1 MLTCFIIDD
10 EPSAVNVLR
19 EYVKKTPFLDL
30 VGVANNPLDVL
41 AEIRDKNIDLIFL
54 DIQMPNITG
63 LEFMPMLPEST
74 NVILT
79 TAYSEYAVEGFKY
92 KALDYLVKPISFERF
107 LNAAQRGLNNYAA
120 APSQWQPAE
129 KKDDYFFV
137 KTEMK
142 GKMVK
147 INFKEIIYIEGL
159 KNYVTIHTEKGK
171 IIAYLS
177 FKQLEANL
185 PSSSFMRVHKSYIIA
200 SSRIKAVDGNQILL
214 TTESPSIPL
223 GETYRK
229 SFFNNLQSKLMGGKR

>member
-10 EPSAVNVLR
+10 EPSAIEVLR
-19 EYVKKTPFLDL
+19 DYVKKTPFLDL
-30 VGVANNPLDVL
+30 IGVANNPLDVL
-41 AEIRDKNIDLIFL
+41 QEIREKNIDLIFL

-63 LEFMPMLPEST
+63 LEFMSMLPNST

-79 TAYSEYAVEGFKY
+79 TAYSEYAVEGFKLE
-92 KALDYLVKPISFERF
+92 ALDYLVKPISFERF
-107 LNAAQRGLNNYAA
+107 LNAAQRGLNNSTATV
-120 APSQWQPAE
+120 SQWQPAE
-129 KKDDYFFV
+129 TEDDYFFV

-147 INFKEIIYIEGL
+147 INFKDIIYIEGL
-159 KNYVTIHTEKGK
+159 KNYVTIYTNKNK

-185 PSSSFMRVHKSYIIA
+185 PSRLFMRVHKSYIIA
-200 SSRIKAVDGNQILL
+200 TSRIRAVDGNQILL
-214 TTESPSIPL
+214 NDSDATIPL

-229 SFFNNLQSKLMGGKR
+229 SFFNSLQDKLMGGKR